1 MTKEK
6 VIYALFDDGEQ
17 SVKKALEPLGYE
29 VYSFGIQKKDTVIN
43 CDLTNLD
50 DFMEKLDPKIFCKI
64 HRSYIVNTTKITEKK
79 SSSVIV
85 NSLEIPI
92 SRNLDL
98 NL

>member
-50 DFMEKLDPKIFCKI
+50 DFMRKTQYLPKPYLIFANPPCETFSI
-64 HRSYIVNTTKITEKK
+64 ATA
-79 SSSVIV
+79 
-85 NSLEIPI
+85 
-92 SRNLDL
+92 SRYDRHQTPVL
-98 NL
+98 